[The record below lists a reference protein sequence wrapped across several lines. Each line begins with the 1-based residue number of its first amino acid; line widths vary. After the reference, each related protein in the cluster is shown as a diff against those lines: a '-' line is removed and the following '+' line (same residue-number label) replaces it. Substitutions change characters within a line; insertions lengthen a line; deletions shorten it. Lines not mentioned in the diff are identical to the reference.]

1 VPTST
6 TLPMAGSRCVGNACT
21 CREPGANEVE
31 TVPPAEGM
39 KRLEVRMSA
48 EGGVAA
54 VELSG
59 LGRLAVA
66 GAPEVCAYVD
76 VPAGSVHEVEYTA
89 KETAKGLGV
98 APRLQIAEYGPKG
111 PYWYDMMSIVCDGP
125 GGRCDRSAADA
136 WGAFMRQRKRGRL
149 DPCGSGVITKL
160 VWDTSGSQAMR
171 DGGLFRD
178 LSVRFTM
185 ELKKFATQSPPGSTE
200 CVPK

>member
-1 VPTST
+1 MGGNIRKIWYVSDTLPSTRPPTRPSAPRSGCLPAARGRSLSLGLATAILAGAVGCRSAQPAPAIDPSRVGIGLGPERTVPTST

-39 KRLEVRMSA
+39 KRLELRMSA

-76 VPAGSVHEVEYTA
+76 VPAGSVHQVEYTA
-89 KETAKGLGV
+89 KETSKGLGV

-111 PYWYDMMSIVCDGP
+111 PYWYDLMSIVCDG
-125 GGRCDRSAADA
+125 
-136 WGAFMRQRKRGRL
+136 
-149 DPCGSGVITKL
+149 
-160 VWDTSGSQAMR
+160 
-171 DGGLFRD
+171 
-178 LSVRFTM
+178 
-185 ELKKFATQSPPGSTE
+185 
-200 CVPK
+200 

>member
-1 VPTST
+1 
-6 TLPMAGSRCVGNACT
+6 VGNACT
-21 CREPGANEVE
+21 CRERGANEAE

-39 KRLEVRMSA
+39 KRLELRMSA
-48 EGGVAA
+48 EGGMAA

-59 LGRLAVA
+59 LGTLAVA
-66 GAPEVCAYVD
+66 GAPEVCAYID

-111 PYWYDMMSIVCDGP
+111 PYWYDLMSIVCDGP

-136 WGAFMRQRKRGRL
+136 WGAFMRERRRGRL

-160 VWDTSGSQAMR
+160 VWDTSGSQAVR

-178 LSVRFTM
+178 FSVRFTM